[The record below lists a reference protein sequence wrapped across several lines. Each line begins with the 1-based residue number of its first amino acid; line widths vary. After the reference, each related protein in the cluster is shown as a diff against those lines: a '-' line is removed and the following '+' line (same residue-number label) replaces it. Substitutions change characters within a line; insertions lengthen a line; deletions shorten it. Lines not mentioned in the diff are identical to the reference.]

1 MLCHSGLQDQ
11 LLGIAVAQERPDLE
25 ELKNQLIVNSAQMKA
40 ELKEIEDKILY
51 KLSTSEGSPVDD
63 IDLIH
68 TLEASKLTSAEI
80 TVRNLR
86 GISGV
91 CTFDVSPRCLMELKP
106 VKRTCRDF
114 RCPS

>member
-68 TLEASKLTSAEI
+68 TLEASKLTSTEI
-80 TVRNLR
+80 TVRMFT
-86 GISGV
+86 G
-91 CTFDVSPRCLMELKP
+91 DKRCLY
-106 VKRTCRDF
+106 F
-114 RCPS
+114 RRVSALLEGTKTRKADV